1 MGIHVERLGIL
12 STIIIAE
19 AGVNHNGSIKNAF
32 KLIDI
37 AKKAGADI
45 VKFQTFKAEK
55 VVSRYAQ
62 KAEYQKKFSN
72 TNETQF
78 EMLKKLELSYEQLNL
93 ISKYCIKKGIIFL
106 STPFDIESIDILER
120 LNMGMYKIPSGEITN
135 LPYLIKVASLGKP
148 IILSTGM
155 SSLDEIDIALNIL
168 KTNGAADVYVLH
180 CNTQYPT
187 PFEDVNL
194 LAMNTIKN
202 RFSVKVGYSD
212 HTLGIEIPIA
222 AVALGAQIIEKHFT
236 LDKNME
242 GPDHKASLE
251 PDELK
256 KMIIA
261 VRNIEKSIGNGIK
274 KPSDSERKNM
284 EVARKSIVAKT
295 NIFAGEVFT
304 EDNLTVKRPGN
315 GISPM
320 KWFEVLGKTANK
332 NFKEDELI
340 TL

>member
-1 MGIHVERLGIL
+1 MGIRVERLGIL
-12 STIIIAE
+12 SIVIIAE
-19 AGVNHNGSIKNAF
+19 AGVNHNGSIENAF
-32 KLIDI
+32 KLIDV

-45 VKFQTFKAEK
+45 VKFQTFNAEK
-55 VVSRYAQ
+55 VVSRFAK
-62 KAEYQKKFSN
+62 KADYQKRFGDR
-72 TNETQF
+72 NETQL
-78 EMLKKLELSYEQLNL
+78 EMLKKLEFSFEQLDIIN
-93 ISKYCIKKGIIFL
+93 KYCFQKGIIFL

-120 LNMGMYKIPSGEITN
+120 LNMVMYKIPSGEITN

-155 SSLDEIDIALNIL
+155 SSLDEIDKALNIL
-168 KTNGAADVYVLH
+168 KTNGATDVSVLH

-187 PFEDVNL
+187 PFKDVNL

-202 RFSVKVGYSD
+202 RFNVKVGYSD

-242 GPDHKASLE
+242 GPDHKSSLE
-251 PDELK
+251 PDELNQ
-256 KMIIA
+256 MIIA

-320 KWFEVLGKTANK
+320 KWFEVMGKTANK